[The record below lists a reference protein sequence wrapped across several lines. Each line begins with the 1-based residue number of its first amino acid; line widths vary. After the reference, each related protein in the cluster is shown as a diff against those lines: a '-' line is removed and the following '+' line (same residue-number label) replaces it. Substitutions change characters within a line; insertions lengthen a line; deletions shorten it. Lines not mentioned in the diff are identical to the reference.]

1 MKQKNPKVK
10 ESPLSKLYIVA
21 GNCGAG
27 VIVAGLIALFL
38 KLRMNSLIKDGKE
51 KLAERFNILFWIFIG
66 LGIAAFIGLVVFLT
80 LALIKQKSSAKTEN
94 KPKNAGE
101 NKKRE
106 VFVVAGAIIKDG
118 YVFAAQRG
126 NKGETKFKW
135 EFPGGKIEPG
145 ETPQEA
151 LARELQEELK
161 IKVKV
166 HERITNIVDEYPT
179 QILHIDT
186 YRCELLEGTPTL
198 TEHIN
203 MAWSSKEEL
212 DQLEFS
218 PADAP
223 TLAKIKKLYL

>member
-1 MKQKNPKVK
+1 MEKKQQ
-10 ESPLSKLYIVA
+10 ESKSTKAFIAA
-21 GNCGAG
+21 GNTGLGCLVFVGGALYF
-27 VIVAGLIALFL
+27 GLKNGRFFTKYMWIMIAL
-38 KLRMNSLIKDGKE
+38 
-51 KLAERFNILFWIFIG
+51 A
-66 LGIAAFIGLVVFLT
+66 IAAFIGFVVSFI
-80 LALIKQKSSAKTEN
+80 LAFVFKSKEN
-94 KPKNAGE
+94 VKKPVKPQIAGE

-151 LARELQEELK
+151 LVRELQEELK

-166 HERITNIVDEYPT
+166 YERITNIVDEYPT

-203 MAWSSKEEL
+203 MAWSNKEEL

-223 TLAKIKKLYL
+223 TLDKIKKIYL

>member
-1 MKQKNPKVK
+1 MESKQNK
-10 ESPLSKLYIVA
+10 ESLKTKLYIFA
-21 GNCGAG
+21 GNCGIG
-27 VIVAGLIALFL
+27 SIVTALISLFL
-38 KLRMNSLIKDGKE
+38 GIKVRKYTDAGKT
-51 KLAERFNILFWIFIG
+51 KLASQTNVFFWVFVGIT
-66 LGIAAFIGLVVFLT
+66 IAAFIGFVVFLV
-80 LALIKQKSSAKTEN
+80 LALLQKKKKPAKAVN
-94 KPKNAGE
+94 QPKIVGE

-106 VFVVAGAIIKDG
+106 VFVVAGAVIKDG

-145 ETPQEA
+145 ETPQQA
-151 LARELQEELK
+151 LVRELKEELK
-161 IKVKV
+161 ITVKV

-186 YRCELLEGTPTL
+186 YRCELIEGTPTL

-203 MAWSSKEEL
+203 MAWSNKDEL

-218 PADAP
+218 PADDP
-223 TLAKIKKLYL
+223 TLDKIKKIYL